1 MWDYRRIIEFNPSS
15 YMKFEYRI
23 EKWDPS
29 QDLFIN
35 WLNYFG
41 MNGWELVSCEPL
53 VKEIGCLCI
62 IKRVIK

>member
-1 MWDYRRIIEFNPSS
+1 
-15 YMKFEYRI
+15 MKFEYRI